1 MHGDKF
7 IIGAES
13 WKGSNTI
20 DKWREREREIKAGGG
35 NGKKLQTIWIL
46 LSALNILFKDS

>member
-7 IIGAES
+7 IIGAGS
-13 WKGSNTI
+13 WKGRNTI
-20 DKWREREREIKAGGG
+20 DKWREREREAGGG
-35 NGKKLQTIWIL
+35 NGNKLQAIWIF